1 MSAPVPETDEDRL
14 LLSLIVKLDHVTE
27 RRVLLETIELMM
39 RLLYRR
45 PKEQN
50 AAATISGLMEILQ
63 GLSGASTTEDLGK
76 AGRRCSDLLRKLLGR
91 ERGAAEPEPVPE
103 AKTASTAAAHDDI
116 SYEVPAHLAYLLKR
130 IAYAVPQ
137 PPEPVNGF
145 ASFDD
150 LCEAAVVAR
159 VERVLVFFQRCN
171 PEVQRALPRPFL
183 LSPEFAENFRKAV
196 NRFVI
201 PNIRESRQIRMQA
214 ASFKWEEANTITF
227 WEHTNRQLKEKL
239 QQVWMQSWI
248 DLKLIETRKG
258 DGTRVFQVKPETKV
272 LREMLQP
279 PHPDTYD
286 LPKIGNRELDVFCSL
301 LDPNTDWF
309 AKLSD
314 IWQTCHDLYEQEK
327 DPRVFQDR
335 AREGALRDNLLT
347 AFQRFPDQWA
357 DFLVLTCHRV
367 FPRINC
373 SFIEKFTTNVGSTEA
388 ERERHLPFVMR
399 YLYQVKD
406 NPEIS
411 VWERKEELEWEQKAQ
426 ELRRW
431 MKGDGDTKAA
441 PAGFLKKLDAEAP
454 AKTGDNWL
462 TADGQAVATKLQI
475 EKREADKTMLRTK
488 VKAAEGWLTPSGK
501 PAPDPAVKPKG

>member
-1 MSAPVPETDEDRL
+1 MSADSPDTDEDRL
-14 LLSLIVKLDHVTE
+14 LISLIDKLDGVSE
-27 RRVLLETIELMM
+27 RRVLLESIELMM

-50 AAATISGLMEILQ
+50 AAPTISGLMEILQ
-63 GLSGASTTEDLGK
+63 GLGSASTAEDLAN
-76 AGRRCSDLLRKLLGR
+76 AGHRCSDLLRKLLGR
-91 ERGAAEPEPVPE
+91 EKAAADAPPPSAAAPVTPP
-103 AKTASTAAAHDDI
+103 AAMKTATTTAADDDI
-116 SYEVPAHLAYLLKR
+116 SYEVPEHLAYLLKR
-130 IAYAVPQ
+130 ISYELPQ
-137 PPEPVNGF
+137 PAAPVGNFG
-145 ASFDD
+145 SFDE
-150 LCEAAVVAR
+150 LCEAAVMAR
-159 VERVLVFFQRCN
+159 VDSVLVFFQRRN
-171 PEVQRALPRPFL
+171 PEIQRALPPPFL

-196 NRFVI
+196 SRFVL
-201 PNIRESRQIRMQA
+201 PAIRGSRQIRMQA
-214 ASFKWEEANTITF
+214 TSFKWEEATTDSF
-227 WEHTNRQLKEKL
+227 WDHTSRQLKEKL
-239 QQVWMQSWI
+239 QQVWIQAWCE
-248 DLKLIETRKG
+248 LKLIETRKP
-258 DGTRVFQVKPETKV
+258 DGTKVFQVKSETKG

-301 LDPNTDWF
+301 LDPATDWF
-309 AKLSD
+309 TRLSD

-367 FPRINC
+367 FPRVNC
-373 SFIEKFTTNVGSTEA
+373 AFIEKFTTNVGSTDA

-411 VWERKEELEWEQKAQ
+411 VWERKEENDWVQKAQ

-431 MKGDGDTKAA
+431 LRGDDDDQRGD
-441 PAGFLKKLDAEAP
+441 AGTWKKKEPDP
-454 AKTGDNWL
+454 
-462 TADGQAVATKLQI
+462 
-475 EKREADKTMLRTK
+475 RTK
-488 VKAAEGWLTPSGK
+488 VAESWIGQPAASKTEAA
-501 PAPDPAVKPKG
+501 APPKPKAGG